1 MNRRCLNC
9 MNVFMVPEGY
19 EDDDNCC
26 PFCGFIENTLPQ
38 NVSYLRIGV
47 VLKGRYT
54 VGTVIG
60 AGGFGITYKAWDNT
74 LDTIVAVKEFFP
86 QGIVL
91 RDNTTTKTNTVS
103 VYNVHDDSYEHG
115 KERFLKEAKSLA
127 KFNSHP
133 GTVAI
138 YDYFEENDTA
148 YIVMEYLDGCNMK
161 EYVAAS
167 GTLPSFE
174 MLQRMTESVCDVLEA
189 VRSVGLIHR
198 DISPD
203 NIFMC
208 QNGNFKLID
217 FGSVK
222 QGINNNNLSATV
234 ILKHGYA
241 PIEQYTKTGKV
252 GPWTD
257 IYSLGATIYK
267 LATGVLP
274 QESVERISEDEVVD
288 ICELNGS
295 IPRSFGDAVMKALSP
310 QMKDRYQTISEF
322 RADLE
327 TEVPVDN
334 IEIET
339 IELDT
344 IDETIETIEDK
355 NDQQEEKT
363 KFDTVGFDT
372 EGLDSK
378 YVYEFETKEETD
390 WQIEET
396 EDRISKIKEILLFLN
411 SPMGRVLITIVI
423 FVIIGILFFIVDP
436 GGEEENNNGS
446 SKKINNVT
454 TEATTKVVTTEAT
467 TKAVTTEEATK
478 KEKVKAKVPLV
489 LREVRINCDEEDRT
503 NNYDKITYGAKRIYY
518 HFKILSGEDTNIY
531 LNAKWTW
538 PNGEIHDFEM
548 DYGKP
553 HWNMDP
559 YIYNY
564 DDSPLEK
571 GEYKVEIHERGSD
584 EVLRSKTFTIE

>member
-1 MNRRCLNC
+1 M
-9 MNVFMVPEGY
+9 
-19 EDDDNCC
+19 DNLIIELL
-26 PFCGFIENTLPQ
+26 GESIENLFDYCGRRFTLLTSLMIVEQ
-38 NVSYLRIGV
+38 MLSRI
-47 VLKGRYT
+47 
-54 VGTVIG
+54 
-60 AGGFGITYKAWDNT
+60 
-74 LDTIVAVKEFFP
+74 EF
-86 QGIVL
+86 IHN
-91 RDNTTTKTNTVS
+91 R
-103 VYNVHDDSYEHG
+103 
-115 KERFLKEAKSLA
+115 
-127 KFNSHP
+127 
-133 GTVAI
+133 
-138 YDYFEENDTA
+138 
-148 YIVMEYLDGCNMK
+148 
-161 EYVAAS
+161 
-167 GTLPSFE
+167 
-174 MLQRMTESVCDVLEA
+174 
-189 VRSVGLIHR
+189 GLIHR

-208 QNGNFKLID
+208 QNGTFKLID

-322 RADLE
+322 RAALE
-327 TEVPVDN
+327 TDVPVDN

-339 IELDT
+339 IELDS
-344 IDETIETIEDK
+344 IDETIETIEDKVETIEDK

-378 YVYEFETKEETD
+378 YVYEFETKEEND

-396 EDRISKIKEILLFLN
+396 EDRISRIKETLSFLN

-436 GGEEENNNGS
+436 GGEEENINGS
-446 SKKINNVT
+446 SKIKYNVT

-467 TKAVTTEEATK
+467 TKGSGEKTSLENSKSGWRDPIYEYFTFGNYWQDILKNNVIVDGYTVPGEDDVKSPIEWRVLKKNDDGTVIAISEKILESRPYNESGDSVTWENSSLRKWLNTYFYDEAFSEEEKKAIKLSTLNNYETGSNDTEDYVYLLSSAEANSDNYGLS
-478 KEKVKAKVPLV
+478 ESS
-489 LREVRINCDEEDRT
+489 DRT
-503 NNYDKITYGAKRIYY
+503 VKCTDYANIYV
-518 HFKILSGEDTNIY
+518 KTNIDGDGMWWLRTPGLGELDGLSNWKQNNCY
-531 LNAKWTW
+531 NAQVVSMEGTISSKGLENKMKGIGIR
-538 PNGEIHDFEM
+538 PVICIDISSIELKGR
-548 DYGKP
+548 
-553 HWNMDP
+553 
-559 YIYNY
+559 YN
-564 DDSPLEK
+564 
-571 GEYKVEIHERGSD
+571 
-584 EVLRSKTFTIE
+584 